1 MNPTIT
7 IVSPLGPVLLRPER
21 EEDQPFRY
29 ELFCNSRLPEW
40 YQVELDPA
48 VREQLM
54 QHQFNAQTVSYR
66 AQFPNARF
74 DIIWLDGRPIGR
86 IIVDGPHR
94 FLHIV
99 DQAIVPELRSRGI
112 GSAIMRYF
120 MDRAAAAAARSMKYR
135 MSCRSLPP
143 TIRRCSSICASGS
156 CRWRR
161 TRCTSTCAGSR
172 PACPTTGPPEAPVS
186 DTTTRW

>member
-120 MDRAAAAAARSMKYR
+120 MDRAAAAAVPVELQVASTNDPSMQLYLR
-135 MSCRSLPP
+135 LGFVPVEENAMYINMRWQPPGLPHD
-143 TIRRCSSICASGS
+143 GS
-156 CRWRR
+156 
-161 TRCTSTCAGSR
+161 A
-172 PACPTTGPPEAPVS
+172 
-186 DTTTRW
+186 